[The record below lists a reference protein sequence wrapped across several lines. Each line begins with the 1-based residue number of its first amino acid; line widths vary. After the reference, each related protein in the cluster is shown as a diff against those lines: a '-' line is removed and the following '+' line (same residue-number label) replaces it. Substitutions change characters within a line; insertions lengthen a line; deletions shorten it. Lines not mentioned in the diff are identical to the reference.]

1 MLNLKAGLHA
11 ECRPFFDRKGVL
23 VEFLEGAG
31 LAELNDDVGAAL
43 DLEAQGEDDD
53 AALVVGIGEG
63 GAGA

>member
-1 MLNLKAGLHA
+1 
-11 ECRPFFDRKGVL
+11 VL